1 MAAEV
6 KNDFSKGPMWRN
18 VLRMGLPMMLAQLI
32 NVLYSVVD
40 RMYIGHMEGVGSLA
54 LTGLG
59 LTMPLVSMIG
69 AFAALCGTG
78 GGPLCSIA
86 RGRGDLEDAERIMGN
101 AFTLLLALGAVITLL
116 FSVYLRPIL
125 FFFGADND
133 TIAYAAQYGRIY
145 VLGTVF
151 VMISLGMNYFINA
164 QGFARTGMLT
174 VAVGAVI
181 NIVLDPVFIFTLN
194 MGIAGA
200 AWATLL
206 SQACSAAWVLCFL
219 LGKKAILKLRL
230 RNMRLRR
237 EVIGRIL
244 ALGVTGFV
252 MQFTNGVVQIACN
265 VELRAYGGSLFVGAM
280 TVVNSVREVMFMIIH
295 GLSNGAQPVL
305 GFNYGAG
312 EYGRV
317 RRGIRFMTVSALA
330 YAVFVTFMTQCF
342 PAQLTRIFNDDPAL
356 LEISVRAMRIYF
368 CAYLPMA
375 LQTAGQCIFVALG
388 KSRQAICFSMLR
400 KVVIVTPLIFLL
412 PRIPALGVYGVFWSE
427 PISDVIGG
435 LACYTTM
442 YFTVYRQLGRLTSAS
457 DGKERKP

>member
-1 MAAEV
+1 MASSVV
-6 KNDFSKGPMWRN
+6 KNDFSKGAMWRN
-18 VLRMGLPMMLAQLI
+18 ILRMGLPMMLAQLI
-32 NVLYSVVD
+32 NVLYSIVD

-86 RGRGDLEDAERIMGN
+86 RGRGDLESAEELMGN
-101 AFTLLLALGAVITLL
+101 AFALLLILGAVITAA
-116 FSVYLRPIL
+116 FSAFLRPIL
-125 FFFGADND
+125 FFFGATDA
-133 TIAYAAQYGRIY
+133 TIVYAAEYARIY

-151 VMISLGMNYFINA
+151 VMLALGMNYFINA
-164 QGFARTGMLT
+164 QGFAGTGMLT

-181 NIVLDPVFIFTLN
+181 NIVLDPIFIFALD

-200 AWATLL
+200 AWATFI

-230 RNMRLRR
+230 RCMRLRWS
-237 EVIGRIL
+237 VLGKML
-244 ALGVTGFV
+244 ALGITGFV

-265 VELRAYGGSLFVGAM
+265 VELRAFGGDLFVGAM
-280 TVVNSVREVMFMIIH
+280 TVLNSVREVLFMIIH

-312 EYGRV
+312 KPDRV
-317 RRGIRFMTVSALA
+317 RQGIRFMTAAAFAYAALA
-330 YAVFVTFMTQCF
+330 TAVTQLF
-342 PAQLTRIFNDDPAL
+342 PAQLTMVFNDDPAL
-356 LEISVRAMRIYF
+356 LAICEKAMRIYF
-368 CAYLPMA
+368 CAFLPMSF
-375 LQTAGQCIFVALG
+375 QVAGQCVFVALG
-388 KSRQAICFSMLR
+388 RAKQAIIFSVLR

-427 PISDVIGG
+427 PISDIIGG
-435 LACYTTM
+435 AACYITM
-442 YFTVYRQLGRLTSAS
+442 YFTVYRPLGRA
-457 DGKERKP
+457 ERKETGA

>member
-1 MAAEV
+1 MASAV
-6 KNDFSKGPMWRN
+6 KNDFSRGPMWRN
-18 VLRMGLPMMLAQLI
+18 ILRMGIPMMVAQLI
-32 NVLYSVVD
+32 NVLYSIVD

-86 RGRGDLEDAERIMGN
+86 RGRGNLEDAERIMGN
-101 AFTLLLALGAVITLL
+101 AFALLLGLGVLITAA
-116 FSVYLRPIL
+116 FSVFLRPIL
-125 FFFGADND
+125 FFFGASET
-133 TIAYAAQYGRIY
+133 TIFYGAEYGRIY
-145 VLGTVF
+145 VLGTIF

-181 NIVLDPVFIFTLN
+181 NIVLDPIFIFTFN

-200 AWATLL
+200 AWATLI

-230 RNMRLRR
+230 RNMRLRWPVLR
-237 EVIGRIL
+237 RIL
-244 ALGVTGFV
+244 ALGITGFV
-252 MQFTNGVVQIACN
+252 MQFTNGVVQIAYN
-265 VELRAYGGSLFVGAM
+265 VELRAYGGDLFVGAM

-295 GLSNGAQPVL
+295 GLSNGSQPVL

-312 EYGRV
+312 KYGRV
-317 RRGIRFMTVSALA
+317 RQGIRFMTASALV
-330 YAVFVTFMTQCF
+330 YAALVTLATQLF
-342 PAQLTRIFNDDPAL
+342 PAQLTKIFNDEPEL

-388 KSRQAICFSMLR
+388 RSKQAICFSVLR

-412 PRIPALGVYGVFWSE
+412 PTIPGFGVYGVFWSE

-435 LACYTTM
+435 LACYITM
-442 YFTVYRQLGRLTSAS
+442 YFTVYRPLGKLEGEEQNT
-457 DGKERKP
+457 